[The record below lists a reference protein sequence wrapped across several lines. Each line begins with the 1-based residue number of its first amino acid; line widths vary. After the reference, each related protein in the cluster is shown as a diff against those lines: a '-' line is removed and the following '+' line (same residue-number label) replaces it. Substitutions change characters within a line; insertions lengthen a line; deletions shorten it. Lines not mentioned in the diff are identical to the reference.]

1 MKIQYASDLHLE
13 FEANRAF
20 LRRGGLVP
28 SADVLIVPGDM
39 GFLGDRKMERREEF
53 DWFADHFKETWI
65 VPGNHEYYHGYE
77 LKDTLTDFEYA
88 VRPNVRYV
96 NNRAVRIDDAEV
108 FFTTLWSPVP
118 PIYVADVQFGMNDT
132 KYICY
137 KGSVLFA
144 GEFNELHKICL
155 DWLTKALDGSKAT
168 KKVVVTHHCPSRNS
182 VFDGHPG
189 SRLSCA
195 FIAPLDDFIA
205 GRDDIA
211 AWIFGHTH
219 YTSGDG
225 TLVGNTPIYNNQLGY
240 CQLYENQWFRC
251 DAVLE
256 V

>member
-1 MKIQYASDLHLE
+1 MKVQYASDLHLE

-39 GFLGDRKMERREEF
+39 GFLGDRKMERREVF

-77 LKDTLTDFEYA
+77 LQDTLTDFEYA

-96 NNRAVRIDDAEV
+96 NNKAVRIDDAEV

-118 PIYVADVQFGMNDT
+118 PIYVADVQLGMNDT

-144 GEFNELHKICL
+144 GEYNELHRICL
-155 DWLTKALDGSKAT
+155 DWLTRTILSDFF
-168 KKVVVTHHCPSRNS
+168 VYLH
-182 VFDGHPG
+182 
-189 SRLSCA
+189 RLLRVLTGIDPNLLQKRPAGDFSQR
-195 FIAPLDDFIA
+195 PLSAQA
-205 GRDDIA
+205 G
-211 AWIFGHTH
+211 
-219 YTSGDG
+219 
-225 TLVGNTPIYNNQLGY
+225 
-240 CQLYENQWFRC
+240 
-251 DAVLE
+251 
-256 V
+256 